1 MITPADEK
9 YYEIYR
15 RVVKKYPGLAPQR
28 LELEPAIWEGGPPLS
43 RRERRELAIAWELKK
58 ELALVLSSILTK
70 RRNV

>member
-43 RRERRELAIAWELKK
+43 RRVKKGTCNSMGIKERT
-58 ELALVLSSILTK
+58 STSIIK
-70 RRNV
+70 HSN